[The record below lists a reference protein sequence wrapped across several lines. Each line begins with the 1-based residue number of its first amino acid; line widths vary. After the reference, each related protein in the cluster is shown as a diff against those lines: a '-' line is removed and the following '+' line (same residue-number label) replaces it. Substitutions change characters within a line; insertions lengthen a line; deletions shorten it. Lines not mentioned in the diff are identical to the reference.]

1 MIQSILC
8 TASGSIVIIVLFV
21 IVKKHFGD
29 TCASVLLYGIAIA
42 SVACLLYS
50 SNNGSSSIIQ
60 TEIEETLQH
69 IETMYDNET
78 TVVSVSQ

>member
-29 TCASVLLYGIAIA
+29 TCASVLLYGIAI
-42 SVACLLYS
+42 VGIACLLYS
-50 SNNGSSSIIQ
+50 SDNDSSSIIQ
-60 TEIEETLQH
+60 TEINETLQH
-69 IETMYDNET
+69 IEMMYDNET
-78 TVVSVSQ
+78 AVVSESQ

>member
-42 SVACLLYS
+42 SVACLLYYS
-50 SNNGSSSIIQ
+50 DNGSSSKMQ
-60 TEIEETLQH
+60 TEIKNTLQH
-69 IETMYDNET
+69 IEKMYDSEA
-78 TVVSVSQ
+78 TVVSDSQ